1 MTNTAQPAAASSQGE
16 EGEGDGLTHK
26 AIMTV
31 LFGLMLGL
39 FLGALDLMIIASA
52 MRTIADELH
61 GQTIQAWATTAYLV
75 TSTITTPL
83 LGKFSDIYGRKRIY
97 VMSIVVFL
105 AGSLLCG
112 MAQSM
117 YQLAA
122 FRAVQGIGAGGVMT
136 MAFAMMGD
144 MMTPE
149 RRSRYQGWFS
159 LVFGLAGV
167 TGPLLGGFFAGMG
180 EIAGIAGWRWVFLV
194 NLPIGVLALIV
205 VATKFTMPR
214 VRTAQK
220 VDYWGAFALTLCLVP
235 LLVVAEQGREW
246 GWGTPLSLAMFAL
259 GLIGLVL
266 FVRVESAMG
275 DAAIIPMRLFRTRT
289 FSVINSVNIIVGLG
303 VFGSLIFL
311 PLYLQMVKGMSPTAA
326 SLMLLPQT
334 AGTIIAS
341 RTLGPV
347 INRSGRF
354 KAFLLL
360 GLSLVTASLFMC
372 GFVGPDTAV
381 WVLVAITTVMG
392 LGIGICFPVTL
403 ITLQNGA
410 RKEEMGVASAAY
422 MFFREIGATAGV
434 AIFLSIMFSVVG
446 DKISDAFRG
455 AAGDAGFQAAQSDPQ
470 VLADPANA
478 QVLEAAQH
486 GGRGI
491 DLDDSSWLANAD
503 ERLARPVLEG
513 MADAVNTVYITA
525 GCVML
530 AALLVALLL
539 KEKKKEEKEPQG
551 AGAGGKDE
559 QPAAAG

>member
-16 EGEGDGLTHK
+16 EGDGLTHK

-31 LFGLMLGL
+31 LVGLMLGL

-61 GQTIQAWATTAYLV
+61 GQTIQAWATTTYLV

-122 FRAVQGIGAGGVMT
+122 FRGIQGIGAGGVMT

-149 RRSRYQGWFS
+149 RRSRYQGYFS

-214 VRTAQK
+214 VRTVQK
-220 VDYWGAFALTLCLVP
+220 VDYWGAFALALCLVP

-259 GLIGLVL
+259 GLIGLVM

-275 DAAIIPMRLFRTRT
+275 DAAIIPVRLFRTRT

-360 GLSLVTASLFMC
+360 GLFLVTASLFMF

-381 WVLVAITTVMG
+381 WALVVMTTVMG

-403 ITLQNGA
+403 IALQNGA

-422 MFFREIGATAGV
+422 MFFREIGGTAGV

-446 DKISDAFRG
+446 DKISDAFRA
-455 AAGDAGFQAAQSDPQ
+455 AAGDAGFRAAQSDPQ
-470 VLADPANA
+470 VVADPANA

-530 AALLVALLL
+530 VALLVAFLL
-539 KEKKKEEKEPQG
+539 KEKKKEEETQG
-551 AGAGGKDE
+551 AGAGEKGAE
-559 QPAAAG
+559 PAAAG